1 MINYIMEVLS
11 IVGVLFLYGGSIAF
25 ALLLSGMFI
34 SSLSSKDIIEEDDM
48 EKKMIE
54 MCNNLNI
61 ENKFIEEYT
70 ALLPNPDL
78 SMNDLK
84 ETYMEFPHLN
94 AQVLMYYDE
103 TFCYYSNKDIIYK
116 YLNVV
121 CRKFVIDN
129 NAKQL
134 YQDSSVNE
142 TIEPAISSSLFITK
156 QETITQDKKINNF
169 VRKGS
174 LIDYEQRKNKK
185 EIKAIDISDF
195 LKGKKIN

>member
-1 MINYIMEVLS
+1 MELLS

-25 ALLLSGMFI
+25 SLLLSGMFI
-34 SSLSSKDIIEEDDM
+34 NFLSSADINEEDDM

-94 AQVLMYYDE
+94 AQVLMYYDD
-103 TFCYYSNKDIIYK
+103 TFCYYSNKDVIYK

-134 YQDSSVNE
+134 YQDISVNE
-142 TIEPAISSSLFITK
+142 TIEPAVNSSLFITK

-185 EIKAIDISDF
+185 EIKAIDISEF
-195 LKGKKIN
+195 LKSKKNN